1 MTHIA
6 DYMADAASSVGL
18 NNLIARE
25 LSVSPKPQT
34 PSECVLPG
42 EKNRYI
48 WRLHQPSDPRRYN
61 IFPAKEKVAT
71 SSGRHSPSVDE
82 LSTLP
87 MDQGEKDKHN
97 IQRPKELSLNR
108 RRKPSVTDLGPMTTV
123 QENPM
128 DSRECLIL
136 GYTGLVLIQL
146 LATIPGR
153 PPVHERST
161 SAPGTRWRQNTHGES
176 LSTCIEGPATYMEK
190 DQVQSGSRTRSTSD
204 SLRQP
209 LSPKSLTPLVIPTR
223 KGNSPQRVQVNT
235 SPSALKSPPPPEV
248 PPKSARLMEQSPFF
262 HKSPFT
268 PSSSTSASTA
278 PTSVTNTPNT
288 PAEGRSSPKPWL
300 ATGRSSPKPWMNFLS
315 GRSSPKPSNHSST
328 TTLNQQNS
336 NYSTSTIHLASMQR
350 DPPTGHFRNQSESVA
365 INQQRTQGL
374 YRVPSHRRGESESGT
389 SIIDRGRP
397 KKRTDGSPIKR
408 VPSKKAAPTSEEQL
422 AFDYLPQGVRPNQAS
437 SKLTIQ
443 EMETLRRQ
451 ALGQVTRFEVLNSR
465 DVDAL
470 SRELRALDERCLYLR
485 KTHRSLRAG
494 RRSLHERICT
504 YLRSPRTAKFS
515 HDSILKQEEALAEL
529 DNSIDDW
536 VSKLDQAENRRTRV
550 RQKLLEHVAAAVFMQ
565 PSGTPDDTTPPRS
578 PIKGISPVRSEVME
592 LKEDIMF
599 EEEEIEEEE
608 EETISKRQAVESI
621 RIYADS
627 DVFALLADVEEEIN
641 RMSEPPSTFESQ
653 PQPQPQEDKKRFREH
668 AEPLHQ
674 TLSAPSS
681 IPSKVEAAKPQITKP
696 SPKSPAPKSPILLR
710 AMAFTMPKSQGVR
723 V

>member
-1 MTHIA
+1 
-6 DYMADAASSVGL
+6 
-18 NNLIARE
+18 
-25 LSVSPKPQT
+25 
-34 PSECVLPG
+34 
-42 EKNRYI
+42 
-48 WRLHQPSDPRRYN
+48 
-61 IFPAKEKVAT
+61 
-71 SSGRHSPSVDE
+71 
-82 LSTLP
+82 
-87 MDQGEKDKHN
+87 
-97 IQRPKELSLNR
+97 
-108 RRKPSVTDLGPMTTV
+108 
-123 QENPM
+123 
-128 DSRECLIL
+128 
-136 GYTGLVLIQL
+136 
-146 LATIPGR
+146 
-153 PPVHERST
+153 
-161 SAPGTRWRQNTHGES
+161 
-176 LSTCIEGPATYMEK
+176 
-190 DQVQSGSRTRSTSD
+190 
-204 SLRQP
+204 
-209 LSPKSLTPLVIPTR
+209 
-223 KGNSPQRVQVNT
+223 
-235 SPSALKSPPPPEV
+235 
-248 PPKSARLMEQSPFF
+248 
-262 HKSPFT
+262 
-268 PSSSTSASTA
+268 
-278 PTSVTNTPNT
+278 
-288 PAEGRSSPKPWL
+288 
-300 ATGRSSPKPWMNFLS
+300 MNFLS
-315 GRSSPKPSNHSST
+315 GRSSPKPSNNSST
-328 TTLNQQNS
+328 TTLNQQNA
-336 NYSTSTIHLASMQR
+336 NYSTTTLHLASMQR

-408 VPSKKAAPTSEEQL
+408 VPSKKASPTSEEQL

-443 EMETLRRQ
+443 EMETLRHQ

-565 PSGTPDDTTPPRS
+565 PSGSPDDNTPPRS

-592 LKEDIMF
+592 IKEETMF

-641 RMSEPPSTFESQ
+641 RMSEPPSTSES
-653 PQPQPQEDKKRFREH
+653 QPQEDKKRFREH

-681 IPSKVEAAKPQITKP
+681 IPSKVEDAKPQTTKP

>member
-6 DYMADAASSVGL
+6 DYMANAASSVGL

-34 PSECVLPG
+34 FSESSTPG
-42 EKNRYI
+42 EKDRYI
-48 WRLHQPSDPRRYN
+48 WRLHQPSDPRRYS
-61 IFPAKEKVAT
+61 IFPAKEKVAIIPGRQSPT
-71 SSGRHSPSVDE
+71 IDDRSMSSIG
-82 LSTLP
+82 
-87 MDQGEKDKHN
+87 QGEKDRHN

-128 DSRECLIL
+128 DSP
-136 GYTGLVLIQL
+136 
-146 LATIPGR
+146 TIPGR

-161 SAPGTRWRQNTHGES
+161 SAPSSRWRQNPYGES
-176 LSTCIEGPATYMEK
+176 LTTCIESPATVKCSAMHMEAE
-190 DQVQSGSRTRSTSD
+190 QEVRSNLRNRSGSD

-209 LSPKSLTPLVIPTR
+209 ISPRTLTPLVIPTR
-223 KGNSPQRVQVNT
+223 NGNSPQRVQLNT
-235 SPSALKSPPPPEV
+235 SSCPLKSPPPPEV
-248 PPKSARLMEQSPFF
+248 PPKSARLLEQSPFF

-268 PSSSTSASTA
+268 PSSSTSVSTA
-278 PTSVTNTPNT
+278 PTSITNTPNT

-300 ATGRSSPKPWMNFLS
+300 ATGRSSPKPWINLLS
-315 GRSSPKPSNHSST
+315 GRSSPKLSNGSSTTFNQQNANGST
-328 TTLNQQNS
+328 TTLPQS
-336 NYSTSTIHLASMQR
+336 STQR
-350 DPPTGHFRNQSESVA
+350 DPPAGHFRNQSETVA

-374 YRVPSHRRGESESGT
+374 HRTPSHRRGGSESGT
-389 SIIDRGRP
+389 SIMDRGRP
-397 KKRTDGSPIKR
+397 KKRTDGSPIKSI
-408 VPSKKAAPTSEEQL
+408 PSKKVAPTSEEQL
-422 AFDYLPQGVRPNQAS
+422 AFDYLPQGVRPTQAS
-437 SKLTIQ
+437 TKLTVQ

-451 ALGQVTRFEVLNSR
+451 ALGQVTQFEVLNPR

-494 RRSLHERICT
+494 RRSLHDRICT

-550 RQKLLEHVAAAVFMQ
+550 RQKLLEHVAAAAFMQ
-565 PSGTPDDTTPPRS
+565 PSRSSGVTTPPRS
-578 PIKGISPVRSEVME
+578 PIKGTSPTRCEVVDIR
-592 LKEDIMF
+592 EDTMF

-608 EETISKRQAVESI
+608 EEEKEQISKRQAVESI

-641 RMSEPPSTFESQ
+641 RMSEPPSAPDMAHVLPPE
-653 PQPQPQEDKKRFREH
+653 EKKRIP
-668 AEPLHQ
+668 EPLHQ
-674 TLSAPSS
+674 PVSAPSS
-681 IPSKVEAAKPQITKP
+681 VPSKSDDAKSTSQKIP
-696 SPKSPAPKSPILLR
+696 PKSPGPKSPVLLR
-710 AMAFTMPKSQGVR
+710 AMTFTMPKPQGVR